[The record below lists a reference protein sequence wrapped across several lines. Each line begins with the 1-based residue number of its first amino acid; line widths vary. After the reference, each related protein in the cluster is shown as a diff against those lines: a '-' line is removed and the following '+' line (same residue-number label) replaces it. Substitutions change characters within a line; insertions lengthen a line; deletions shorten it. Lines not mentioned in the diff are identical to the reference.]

1 MDQTG
6 MILKGKKVTVVGLA
20 RSGVAVSNLL
30 SSLGAKVIATDTKG
44 PDELTGSIGRL
55 ERSVHLSLGGHPDII
70 FLEPD
75 FIVVSPGVPMDIMPL
90 NLARERGIPII
101 SELELSYLISDIP
114 FIAITGTNGKSTTTT
129 LVDLILGK
137 AELKTILGGNI
148 GKALTEEIQ
157 KIVVSQQSSVNS
169 QKTIDY
175 GLSTVDYVVAE
186 VSSFQLE
193 GIDTFRPKIAS
204 ILNITSDHLDRY
216 KSFNDYTNAKA
227 RIFENQKEGD
237 FLVLN
242 ADDPETVRLCGSRL
256 TGNNPDLPEVFF
268 FSRKKAVEGVY
279 LRDGIIYCNFPKL
292 PLITCPLPLI
302 DSDEIGIKGVHNLEN
317 AMAATAIALLAGCNL
332 GAIRETLAGFKG
344 LEHRLEFVE
353 EIRDVRFINDSKGT
367 NVGALLK
374 SLESL
379 NSPVILIA
387 GGLDKD
393 SDFTPLRG
401 AVTEK
406 VKSLILIGKAKDKIA
421 EALNDCTEISYASTM
436 DDAVFLAFEKATAG
450 STILLSPAC
459 ASFDMFRD
467 FEDRGRKF
475 KEAVR
480 RLKDA

>member
-1 MDQTG
+1 MDQRS

-20 RSGVAVSNLL
+20 RSGVAVSNFL
-30 SSLGAKVIATDTKG
+30 SSLGAKVTATDSKG

-55 ERSVHLSLGGHPDII
+55 DRSVHLSLGGHPEII
-70 FLEPD
+70 FLKPD
-75 FIVVSPGVPMDIMPL
+75 FIVVSPGVPMDIRPL
-90 NLARERGIPII
+90 NLARERGIPVI
-101 SELELSYLISDIP
+101 SELEFAYLVSEIP

-129 LVDLILGK
+129 LVDLMLGK
-137 AELKTILGGNI
+137 AGLKTIMGGNI

-157 KIVVSQQSSVNS
+157 KISGGQGAGGKGQVTN
-169 QKTIDY
+169 DY
-175 GLSTVDYVVAE
+175 IVAE

-193 GIDTFRPKIAS
+193 GIDTFRPKIAT
-204 ILNITSDHLDRY
+204 ILNITPDHLDRY
-216 KSFNDYTNAKA
+216 KDFDDYVNAKA
-227 RIFENQKEGD
+227 RVFENQKEGD

-379 NSPVILIA
+379 NFPVILIA

-393 SDFTPLRG
+393 SDFTPLRDI
-401 AVTEK
+401 VTEK

-421 EALNDCTEISYASTM
+421 EVLNDYTEISYASTM
-436 DDAVFLAFEKATAG
+436 DEAVFLAFEKATAG
-450 STILLSPAC
+450 SAILLSPAC